1 MHLGKI
7 PFSQGKPILDSV
19 KITKSKSFNLSTIT
33 SVIRARPKASLASL
47 ATAIV
52 VVATLL
58 TSGSSVSAW
67 WTQAPVVSAGI
78 NSSRALITLENDQ
91 TVKSSMLVVRNN
103 LSRSVTKVQI
113 LPSYFDRMAVND
125 VEVLI
130 AKSGISRAQCINTAT
145 DMQSAPLDLPEG
157 LRITGVSI
165 KSDKQFFIWG
175 RGQEGQTTVFSTDC
189 TAVIL
194 VATADAPLNRICP
207 IKEQIIAIDSRGSVL
222 MTNEAMKFEATTQR
236 YRHLNLLTCGDNTL
250 VGHLKN
256 ASGDFLVMVGAKSAT
271 IKPMVKGKGLFA
283 LLYHQQESQW
293 YGLKHGKTTS
303 TVGLIPI
310 VF

>member
-1 MHLGKI
+1 
-7 PFSQGKPILDSV
+7 
-19 KITKSKSFNLSTIT
+19 
-33 SVIRARPKASLASL
+33 
-47 ATAIV
+47 
-52 VVATLL
+52 VA
-58 TSGSSVSAW
+58 
-67 WTQAPVVSAGI
+67 SAGI

-103 LSRSVTKVQI
+103 LSKSVTKVTI

-125 VEVLI
+125 SEVLI
-130 AKSGISRAQCINTAT
+130 AKSGLSRAQCFNTAT
-145 DMQSAPLDLPEG
+145 DLHSAPLDLPAG
-157 LRITGVSI
+157 LRITGVSN
-165 KSDKQFFIWG
+165 KSAKQFFIWG
-175 RGQEGQTTVFSTDC
+175 RGQDGQTMVFSTDC
-189 TAVIL
+189 TVAIL
-194 VATADAPLNRICP
+194 VVVADTPLNKICP

-236 YRHLNLLTCGDNTL
+236 YRHLNLLTCGENTL

-256 ASGDFLVMVGAKSAT
+256 ASGDFLVIVGAKTAT

-283 LLYHQQESQW
+283 LLYHQQESRW